1 MSKEKYL
8 SIIYINNFYLGLYGD
23 SIIESVFSLYSR
35 QVRGKKKL
43 NICKKKTRLN

>member
-23 SIIESVFSLYSR
+23 SIIESVHSLYSR
-35 QVRGKKKL
+35 HVSGKKKL